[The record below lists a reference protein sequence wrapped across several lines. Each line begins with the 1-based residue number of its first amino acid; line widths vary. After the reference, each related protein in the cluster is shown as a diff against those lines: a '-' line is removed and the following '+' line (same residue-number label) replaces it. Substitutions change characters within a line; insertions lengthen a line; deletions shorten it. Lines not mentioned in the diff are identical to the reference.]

1 MARRKFNFNVM
12 GIFSGFF
19 DRFKAADFEIS
30 HNKKLK
36 TVQQEFKNNF
46 GLSLR
51 VYKGKMLAD
60 PDLTFAQLN
69 QKTSKKIQ
77 ANSGNLKVKANM
89 TIGDFEKLIDEHFGL
104 SVQVANEYN
113 TYCVGNSYTIG
124 QASRKE
130 DLLNWCK
137 LRGHKSIE
145 AWLESEGFESLEDYY
160 NRDSNTKGDN
170 P

>member
-1 MARRKFNFNVM
+1 M
-12 GIFSGFF
+12 GIFSNFF

-30 HNKKLK
+30 HNQKLK
-36 TVQQEFKNNF
+36 TIQEDFKRNF

-69 QKTSKKIQ
+69 QRTSKKVQ
-77 ANSGNLKVKANM
+77 ADSGSLKVKANM

-104 SVQVANEYN
+104 TVQVANEFN
-113 TYCVGNSYTIG
+113 TYCVSNSYTIG

-145 AWLESEGFESLEDYY
+145 AWLESEGFDSLEDYY
-160 NRDSNTKGDN
+160 NRNSGSETDN